1 MTPEQL
7 DDAMSLKH
15 RIENCKDIERELKHA
30 INSNITK
37 IAPITFLEQNKP
49 LYNKLNN
56 VVEEY
61 RKQLEEQ
68 FKNL

>member
-7 DDAMSLKH
+7 DDAMSLKR
-15 RIENCKDIERELKHA
+15 RIENCKDIKRELIHA
-30 INSNITK
+30 INSNITE

-61 RKQLEEQ
+61 RKQLE
-68 FKNL
+68 